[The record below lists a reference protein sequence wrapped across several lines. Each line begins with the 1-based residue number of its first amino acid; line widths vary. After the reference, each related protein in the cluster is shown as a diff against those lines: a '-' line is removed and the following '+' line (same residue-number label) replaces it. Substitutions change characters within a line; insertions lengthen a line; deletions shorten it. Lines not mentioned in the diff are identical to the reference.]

1 MPDRRRGYWG
11 AVIGIAVFLAGV
23 GLVGLTFYLAYGQ
36 FTTPPDA
43 MLDKTEDGAIDVG
56 SAASLLMI
64 LIFKILLLLVMAA
77 LGSSISNRGIKLY
90 GQGHQSRAEAAKA
103 KAADASAKKAADQA

>member
-11 AVIGIAVFLAGV
+11 AVIGISVFLVGV

-43 MLDKTEDGAIDVG
+43 VLDKTPDGAIDVG
-56 SAASLLMI
+56 SALALMML
-64 LIFKILLLLVMAA
+64 LIFRILLLLVMAA
-77 LGSSISNRGIKLY
+77 LGSIISNRGIKLY

-103 KAADASAKKAADQA
+103 KAAEAAAKKAAEEA